1 MKLYQLALCE
11 VMRRKIRA
19 LYTASG
25 IALAVALLIATIA
38 VGSAGQK
45 DLMLIIARYGHSLTI
60 FPATSQE
67 TSLLS
72 FGIGGGHYIPGD
84 VIPQLQQV
92 YEAAI
97 RSGWQR
103 MGKLLIGEGTLGG
116 VDTLEPAVFAP
127 RLYEETTLLGKRVV
141 VAGIDPTAEYQAR
154 FWWEVDAG
162 ELLRDEQE
170 VMVGKVFAAVTG
182 SRGTIR

>member
-1 MKLYQLALCE
+1 MKLYQVALRE
-11 VMRRKIRA
+11 VMHRKIRA

-72 FGIGGGHYIPGD
+72 FGIGSGHYIPEE
-84 VIPQLQQV
+84 VIPELKKV
-92 YEAAI
+92 YEHAI
-97 RSGWQR
+97 RTGWER
-103 MGKLLIGEGTLGG
+103 MGGLLIGEGAVDG
-116 VDTLEPAVFAP
+116 VDTLQPAVFAP
-127 RLYEETTLLGKRVV
+127 RL
-141 VAGIDPTAEYQAR
+141 
-154 FWWEVDAG
+154 
-162 ELLRDEQE
+162 
-170 VMVGKVFAAVTG
+170 
-182 SRGTIR
+182 S